1 MNCAGTLSAARR
13 NDEAIAFNHGM
24 DAMTSFRYRCTRN
37 DNFKGLKDLKPLQ
50 LPLVYTTV
58 VPKGEC
64 QPDLTARIPR

>member
-1 MNCAGTLSAARR
+1 MCWNAVRSEEERR
-13 NDEAIAFNHGM
+13 SNRFNHGM